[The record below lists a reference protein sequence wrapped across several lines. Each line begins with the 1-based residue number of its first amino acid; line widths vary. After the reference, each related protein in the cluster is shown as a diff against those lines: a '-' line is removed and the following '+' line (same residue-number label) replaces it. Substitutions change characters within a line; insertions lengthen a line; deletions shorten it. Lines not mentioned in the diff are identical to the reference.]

1 MNQILYTIENEE
13 EKNRIR
19 SIILFFAITIMIF
32 GIVMLAMGGYQI
44 AAAKAAREEAIEA
57 TKIPNIELEFEEE
70 SNNAIIRVSHVREVK
85 NIIYSWNNEEEIEL
99 VENSTTDIEEYVEL
113 LPGTNTLY
121 VTVTDIEGKTSTT
134 SQEFTYKG
142 TYMEVSV
149 IDNKSLRIV
158 VTDMVGLQSVAYKWN
173 SEEEIMA
180 YPDGEDLT
188 VIEVISDIPI
198 GQNTI
203 TVKAVNNEN
212 EIEEKQVTV
221 QGISRP
227 TIGLSYNTDKT
238 LITVRLNDD
247 QGIESYSYKLSNA
260 PISEIAKNGSIIP
273 EFKDK
278 LKVVTSQTKEGQ
290 GQNSIVEQLEFLEGF
305 NYIEI
310 TIINIEGVEET
321 YSGWCAK

>member
-13 EKNRIR
+13 EKNRTK

-44 AAAKAAREEAIEA
+44 ATAKAAREEAIEA
-57 TKIPNIELEFEEE
+57 AKIPNIELEFAEE
-70 SNNAIIRVSHVREVK
+70 SNNVIIRVSHVRAIK
-85 NIIYSWNNEEEIEL
+85 DITYSWNNEEEIVL
-99 VENSTTDIEEYVEL
+99 DENSATDVEEYIEL
-113 LPGTNTLY
+113 PAGTNTLN
-121 VTVTDIEGKTSTT
+121 VTVTDIEGKTVAVSE
-134 SQEFTYKG
+134 EFTYKG

-173 SEEEIMA
+173 DEEEIVS

-188 VIEVISDIPI
+188 VIEVTSDIPI

-203 TVKAVNNEN
+203 TVRAVNNEN
-212 EIEEKQVTV
+212 NIEEKQVTV

-227 TIGLSYNTDKT
+227 TIGINYNSDKT
-238 LITVRLNDD
+238 LISIRLNDD
-247 QGIESYSYKLSNA
+247 QGIQSYSYKLSGA
-260 PISEIAKNGSIIP
+260 PISEIAENGSIIP

-278 LKVVTSQTKEGQ
+278 LTVITSQTKEGQ
-290 GQNSIVEQLEFLEGF
+290 GQNSILEQVEFMEGF
-305 NYIEI
+305 NYLEI